1 MPSAPPMMSPMMGAH
16 SPTTS
21 EIRAPWT
28 SLESS
33 SRPRPSVPS
42 QCSMENGARRSSM
55 SMSVGLGSGST
66 GARIATANMKIIQP
80 IAIQN
85 SSPNRRPRFA
95 GCAVTPS
102 SIVSS
107 SVAMT
112 NPGVEDGVEQIHN
125 EVHDHETGGNDQHHT
140 LQDDEVAGIN
150 RADQEPADPRKREDR
165 LHDDGAADQSPDI
178 DAGDRDQRQR
188 GRFQRVHERDARALQ
203 SLGFRQRDI
212 VFLQGR
218 DHV

>member
-1 MPSAPPMMSPMMGAH
+1 MPSAPPMVSPIIGAH

-21 EIRAPWT
+21 EIRAPYT

-42 QCSMENGARRSSM
+42 QCSTENGARRSSM

-66 GARIATANMKIIQP
+66 GARIATANIEIIQP

-85 SSPNRRPRFA
+85 SSPNRRRRFA

-102 SIVSS
+102 SMVSS

-112 NPGVEDGVEQIHN
+112 NPGIEDGVEQIDD
-125 EVHDHETGGNDQHHT
+125 EVHDHEAGGNQQHHP
-140 LQDDEVAGIN
+140 LQDDEIARVDGTDQQPTDSRQGKN
-150 RADQEPADPRKREDR
+150 RF
-165 LHDDGAADQSPDI
+165 HDDSATDQSSDI
-178 DAGDRDQRQR
+178 DAGDRDQSERRGLQR
-188 GRFQRVHERDARALQ
+188 MHEQDA
-203 SLGFRQRDI
+203 
-212 VFLQGR
+212 
-218 DHV
+218 

>member
-1 MPSAPPMMSPMMGAH
+1 MPSAQTMMMPMMGAH
-16 SPTTS
+16 SPTTR
-21 EIRAPWT
+21 EIRAPWM

-95 GCAVTPS
+95 GCAATPS
-102 SIVSS
+102 SMVIS

-112 NPGVEDGVEQIHN
+112 NPGIKDGVEQIDD
-125 EVHDHETGGNDQHHT
+125 EVYDHEAGGNDQYHP
-140 LQDDEVAGIN
+140 LQDDEITGID
-150 RADQEPADPRKREDR
+150 RANQQPTDPRQREDR
-165 LHDDGAADQSPDI
+165 LHDNRTADQSPDI
-178 DAGDRDQRQR
+178 DAGYRNERQR
-188 GRFQRVHERDARALQ
+188 RWFQRMHEQNA
-203 SLGFRQRDI
+203 
-212 VFLQGR
+212 
-218 DHV
+218 